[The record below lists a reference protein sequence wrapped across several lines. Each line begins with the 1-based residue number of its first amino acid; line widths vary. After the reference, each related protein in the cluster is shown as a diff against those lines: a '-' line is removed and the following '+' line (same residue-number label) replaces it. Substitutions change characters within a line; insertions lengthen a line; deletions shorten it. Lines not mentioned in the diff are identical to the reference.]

1 MDSSGTLESFEQE
14 YSARLRDYLTG
25 FPSESPHEVGA
36 RLHQAGASVPALCRL
51 HHTALEHVFDGGSSQ
66 PADDNRLAG
75 AGAFLTEA
83 FAGYGVEASGPSES
97 DRDLDDNRLRLLE
110 STIANANDII
120 VITEA
125 EWIEPEGPPIV
136 YVNEAF
142 ERLTGF
148 TRAEALG
155 QPISNLLRGPG
166 TSPETLATVRRAL
179 MDGKPCA
186 VEILNYRKNGTEFW
200 AELTVQPIADQTGRF
215 THWVA
220 VRRDMTE
227 RRQAEDRLRHVQKME
242 AIGQLTAGVAHNF
255 NNLLTVIQG
264 NAELLDTAV
273 ANPAES
279 VERRKTAILTAVAR
293 GAELVRRLMV
303 VSRGNA
309 GEPSSQDL
317 NLLVKETGVLMERIL
332 PAKIQFELK
341 LEDGPLMTDIDPSIC
356 SQVLLNLIVNARDA
370 MPDGGLL
377 TLSTGRRMVLEA
389 DFKDPKVVVLD
400 HRVFI
405 PGEFAFISVA
415 DAGIG
420 MTAEIRR
427 RIFEP
432 FFTTKPE
439 GQGTGLGLATTLGFV
454 SERGGFV
461 EVESEPGRGTVFRI
475 FLPIS
480 DEESI
485 ATLGIGRHRGNI
497 PTKTALVAED
507 ETEVRRLIAA
517 MLEDKG
523 FTVLTAKD
531 GAEAIRIA
539 SQYAGPIQLVVAD
552 KAMPLMY
559 GDVVIRLLA
568 ELRPEC
574 RFILTSGSLGAHESV
589 KDLPVGSRFLPKPFG
604 RNELFEILESLMQA
618 PDA

>member
-1 MDSSGTLESFEQE
+1 MDTSGTLEPFEQE

-25 FPSESPHEVGA
+25 FPSETPHDLGV
-36 RLHQAGASVPALCRL
+36 RLQQAGLPIPALCRL
-51 HHTALEHVFDGGSSQ
+51 HHAALGHVFDGESSKHD
-66 PADDNRLAG
+66 DDNRLAG

-83 FAGYGVEASGPSES
+83 FAGYGAGAFGAPES
-97 DRDLDDNRLRLLE
+97 DHDLDDNRLRLLE

-125 EWIEPEGPPIV
+125 AWIEPEGPPIV
-136 YVNEAF
+136 YVNDAF

-155 QPISNLLRGPG
+155 QPISELLRGPG
-166 TSPETLATVRRAL
+166 TSPETVATIRRAL

-200 AELTVQPIADQTGRF
+200 AELTVQPIADQTGRL

-264 NAELLDTAV
+264 NAELLDTAI
-273 ANPAES
+273 ARPES
-279 VERRKTAILTAVAR
+279 LERRKTAILTAVAR

-317 NLLVKETGVLMERIL
+317 NLLVKETGVLVERIL
-332 PAKIQFELK
+332 PARIQFEMK

-377 TLSTGRRMVLEA
+377 TMSTGRRMVLEA

-400 HRVFI
+400 HRAFI

-420 MTAEIRR
+420 MSAEIRR

-480 DEESI
+480 NGDSI
-485 ATLGIGRHRGNI
+485 ATPGGGRNRGDI

-604 RNELFEILESLMQA
+604 RNDLFEILESLMKD
-618 PDA
+618 PVT